1 GGGRSCLL
9 AGMDRFAALV
19 SGRRAASA
27 AAAAAAEVEVEEER
41 DEAYLRIRLEEIVIV
56 KNDAHDDALSA
67 AASASAARVANNGG
81 GAVAASSM
89 EKRCAC
95 GDAAIDA
102 APALGWGSATAAAA
116 RGAWTTVTRIVGLD

>member
-1 GGGRSCLL
+1 
-9 AGMDRFAALV
+9 MDRFAALV

-27 AAAAAAEVEVEEER
+27 SAAAAAEVQEVEVVEEER

-56 KNDAHDDALSA
+56 KNDAYDDALSA
-67 AASASAARVANNGG
+67 PASASAARVANNGG

-102 APALGWGSATAAAA
+102 APAPGWGSATAAAA